1 LCCVLGSGEGKTA
14 YLYENI
20 GCVKEVPT
28 SAIRTLLPGKSFFS
42 DSIGFIY
49 CDRLF
54 LNGVRCA
61 SFGSVIARDEWLAT
75 IDAQY
80 LTSSFRL
87 RSASEILGE

>member
-1 LCCVLGSGEGKTA
+1 MKEKQLTYMKILVVSRKCQRRQYELCSQ
-14 YLYENI
+14 EN
-20 GCVKEVPT
+20 
-28 SAIRTLLPGKSFFS
+28 RFFS